1 MKAVYKD
8 QNITLFN
15 MRMMQFDPS
24 HDMPTLIQNLAKDP
38 NLLDIQDRTL
48 IARTV
53 ALLTA
58 RKDFPTTVL
67 VGASELTVLTA
78 ILVYLFGNESP
89 KRQLLSLPTRAG
101 VAENDL
107 VADLLVQ
114 LKAANVADD
123 TQTLVERAS
132 GRSDFLIAVLPS
144 SSKDDVRSVIDLLA
158 TGRPGI
164 LLVKNYGHISQSGH
178 HEYCRDRG
186 LRIVQLPDGS
196 GELCNLAF

>member
-15 MRMMQFDPS
+15 MRMMQFDPG
-24 HDMPTLIQNLAKDP
+24 HDMPTLIENFAKSP

-48 IARTV
+48 ISRVV

-58 RKDFPTTVL
+58 RKDLPTTVL
-67 VGASELTVLTA
+67 IGTSELTVLTPL
-78 ILVYLFGNESP
+78 LVYLFGNESP
-89 KRQLLSLPTRAG
+89 KRKLLSLPTSAG
-101 VAENDL
+101 VADNGL

-114 LKAANVADD
+114 LKADNVANDI
-123 TQTLVERAS
+123 QTLVERAS

-144 SSKDDVRSVIDLLA
+144 SSKDDVRSVIDLLT
-158 TGRPGI
+158 TGRPGV
-164 LLVKNYGHISQSGH
+164 LLIKNYGHISQSSH

-186 LRIVQLPDGS
+186 LRMVQLPDGS
-196 GELCNLAF
+196 GELCNLAL

>member
-15 MRMMQFDPS
+15 MRMMQFDPG
-24 HDMPTLIQNLAKDP
+24 HDMPTLIQNLAKSP
-38 NLLDIQDRTL
+38 QLLDIQDRTL

-67 VGASELTVLTA
+67 IGASELTVLTPL
-78 ILVYLFGNESP
+78 LVYLFGNASP
-89 KRQLLSLPTRAG
+89 KLKLLSLPTSAG
-101 VAENDL
+101 AAENGL

-114 LKAANVADD
+114 LKADNVADD
-123 TQTLVERAS
+123 IQTLVERAS

-144 SSKDDVRSVIDLLA
+144 SSKDGVRSVIDQLT
-158 TGRPGI
+158 TGRPGV

-186 LRIVQLPDGS
+186 LRMVQLPDGS
-196 GELCNLAF
+196 GELCSLAL

>member
-15 MRMMQFDPS
+15 MRMMQFDPG
-24 HDMPTLIQNLAKDP
+24 HDMPTLIQNLAKSP
-38 NLLDIQDRTL
+38 QLLDIQDRTL

-67 VGASELTVLTA
+67 IGASELTVLTPL
-78 ILVYLFGNESP
+78 LVYLFGNASP
-89 KRQLLSLPTRAG
+89 KLKLLSLPTSAG
-101 VAENDL
+101 VAESGL

-114 LKAANVADD
+114 LKADNVADD
-123 TQTLVERAS
+123 IQTLVERAS

-144 SSKDDVRSVIDLLA
+144 SSKDGVRSVIDQLT
-158 TGRPGI
+158 TGRPGV

-186 LRIVQLPDGS
+186 LRMVQLPDGS
-196 GELCNLAF
+196 GELCSLAL